1 MPDAWPWGIAA
12 ACFGVA
18 IAATIKSVHDAHAL
32 KMVQK
37 QLDTVSAELA
47 ALKKAQD
54 KESGAGRDKPPPI
67 SYPPSGKVT

>member
-18 IAATIKSVHDAHAL
+18 IAAILRCAETKADLDAARKRL
-32 KMVQK
+32 AQIEG
-37 QLDTVSAELA
+37 ELA
-47 ALKKAQD
+47 SLKAARD
-54 KESGAGRDKPPPI
+54 KEKGGGVDKPPPI